1 MILRYF
7 QPFPTIDLLQFT
19 LLLQSA
25 PTLQLRR
32 APYFTEREVTFLTIH
47 PVCYK
52 SKTLVGCFLTAKNHF
67 SCGSAIS
74 THLLFYKVSAV
85 IYLVQ
90 LLPH

>member
-32 APYFTEREVTFLTIH
+32 APYFTEREVNFPYTSPSLLSIENFGRLFPHREKPFL
-47 PVCYK
+47 
-52 SKTLVGCFLTAKNHF
+52 LW
-67 SCGSAIS
+67 
-74 THLLFYKVSAV
+74 
-85 IYLVQ
+85 
-90 LLPH
+90 

>member
-32 APYFTEREVTFLTIH
+32 TPKFYGKRSNFPYISPSLLSFENFGRLFPHREKPFL
-47 PVCYK
+47 
-52 SKTLVGCFLTAKNHF
+52 LW
-67 SCGSAIS
+67 
-74 THLLFYKVSAV
+74 
-85 IYLVQ
+85 
-90 LLPH
+90 

>member
-32 APYFTEREVTFLTIH
+32 APKFYGKRSNFPYTSPSLLSIENFGRLFPHREKPFL
-47 PVCYK
+47 
-52 SKTLVGCFLTAKNHF
+52 LW
-67 SCGSAIS
+67 
-74 THLLFYKVSAV
+74 
-85 IYLVQ
+85 
-90 LLPH
+90 